1 MIACAS
7 VCAFHMR
14 IFLREGEPKKRLCKR
29 SSISDHSRDFY
40 VLLCKSEHTHMYK
53 RVVALN
59 VLCAQWLIHYAHSSK
74 ELPTQCLVT
83 MLQLKPAT
91 HDCGVVYAASRQ
103 CKQQYFIICTSSW
116 VWRQSLIA
124 LLCSVLRS
132 DESTKAVGKFVC
144 QCYDVDFVEG
154 KKFSY
159 YRLNHVA
166 LSCLNYLRLVRCCA
180 HRL

>member
-1 MIACAS
+1 
-7 VCAFHMR
+7 MR
-14 IFLREGEPKKRLCKR
+14 ICLCFPCEDIPAWRRAKKRDSAKR
-29 SSISDHSRDFY
+29 AAYRITTETSMYLFAN
-40 VLLCKSEHTHMYK
+40 LNTHMHK
-53 RVVALN
+53 RVDALN
-59 VLCAQWLIHYAHSSK
+59 VLCAQRLIHYAHSSK

-91 HDCGVVYAASRQ
+91 HDCGVIYAASRQ
-103 CKQQYFIICTSSW
+103 FKQQCFIICTSSW

-124 LLCSVLRS
+124 LLCSVLRL

-144 QCYDVDFVEG
+144 QCYDVGFVEG
-154 KKFSY
+154 KKFSC

-166 LSCLNYLRLVRCCA
+166 LPCLNYLRLIRCCA